1 MIFVQTSS
9 DHLIRLEVARF
20 FSFKVHDVLQCTEH
34 HLSERERERER
45 EREIERLTMFTLQDG
60 LETV

>member
-34 HLSERERERER
+34 YLSERER